1 MQFVEKCKNRTN
13 IYFTCYDNN
22 LRIQTTDHR
31 VTDVNLIDDKTRE
44 RKIMVNENDRV
55 AVVTGA
61 SEGIGRALALR
72 LSSGTQYSRV
82 VVCARNKER
91 LESLAQTMRA
101 TGCKVLCVKTDITD
115 ADACV
120 SLIAQTL
127 EHFGRL
133 DTLFNNAGA
142 TMWAMFRDTTELDVF
157 RRVMD
162 VNYFG
167 ALYCTHAA
175 LDALIATQGRLV
187 LVASV
192 AGLTGVPART
202 GYAASKHAVI
212 GLFESL
218 RIELA
223 DTGVSVTI
231 VAPDFVVSNIHRSAL
246 TGDGSQLGKSP
257 MRESKIMSAD
267 RCADLIL
274 EATQAR
280 KRLSIT
286 SWRGKIGRVLRLV
299 APRLIDRIA
308 AKAIQQGK

>member
-101 TGCKVLCVKTDITD
+101 NGCKVLCVKTDITD

-157 RRVMD
+157 RRVMGRQLFWRI
-162 VNYFG
+162 V
-167 ALYCTHAA
+167 LHARRTGRIDR
-175 LDALIATQGRLV
+175 DAR
-187 LVASV
+187 S
-192 AGLTGVPART
+192 AGIGGECRRINRRART
-202 GYAASKHAVI
+202 HR
-212 GLFESL
+212 L
-218 RIELA
+218 R
-223 DTGVSVTI
+223 G
-231 VAPDFVVSNIHRSAL
+231 
-246 TGDGSQLGKSP
+246 Q
-257 MRESKIMSAD
+257 
-267 RCADLIL
+267 
-274 EATQAR
+274 QAR
-280 KRLSIT
+280 RHRFI
-286 SWRGKIGRVLRLV
+286 
-299 APRLIDRIA
+299 RIA
-308 AKAIQQGK
+308 AH